1 MSRQVESSDDGAR
14 AADITEP
21 LLMAKLSPPE
31 IPSWIVPRPRIGKS
45 IDKGVQQGTVTV
57 ISGPPGAGKT
67 TALAQWVAAGRW
79 PGPVAWLAL
88 DEYDD
93 TPERFWRNLTAALT
107 QAGVGVPADGG
118 GFARPQDGAN
128 EGAKE
133 EALLIASALAARQ
146 PPVIL
151 VLDDLHLIHA
161 PELAARLGYLLRHA
175 KPGLRVVV
183 ATRADQP
190 LPLHQHLLTGDLTEI
205 RAGQLAFTGPETRL
219 LLERHNCGAY
229 REALMP
235 LVKRMEGWVTGLR
248 FVALALG
255 GDSGQ
260 GAGVAG
266 LADPGDV
273 DQLISRYLVSE
284 AFDTQSPDTRNVLL
298 RTSVPEQI
306 TQDLA
311 RALCGTDHAIPLPE
325 LVRANLFI
333 QPSGGSWYRYHPL
346 FRDVLRARLA
356 DQDPDLFAE
365 LHRRTARWHRD
376 TGQLADAVRYAAR
389 AGDDELAARI
399 IVDELAVG
407 QLLDP
412 DRGHVLAQALQD
424 LPGLA
429 PSQAPSPSP
438 SQAPSHAR
446 PADQLQPGVPAQVQ
460 ARALTIDAALAA
472 TRHDR
477 HAALGWLDRA
487 DKLLKDLP
495 EDEEITSRLAA
506 AMIRVSLARSAG
518 DLRTLADAA
527 DEQARVV
534 SRLPAEALSRHQELA
549 VQSLSVRGEAALWN
563 GRFDEAE
570 ELLARAV
577 ASPSPAAS
585 PAAATATAAERAA
598 CLGRLALAEALGGR
612 LVRAAEFAVK
622 AATAATTT
630 TTTPATPAPD
640 TPATPGTAGNS
651 GTPADAHPALAAE
664 PDPGAEPPPNVPA
677 DIALAWVYLE
687 RSDLSRVRAALKR
700 ADAGLRAHQDRAAA
714 SLASLVAAWQ
724 YLAEGRCEGATAMLT
739 HATDEWTPPAW
750 LDRRLAL
757 AQARAHTMAG
767 NAPAALEAVQR
778 CGTPGLDT
786 ATERAYAWAAA
797 GDITAAWREL
807 RYVFDVT
814 AADPARELDRAT
826 LDALLLDARLRYAA
840 GDQAAGRVSLARAL
854 RIARGE
860 DVRLPFEMEHSWMFP
875 VLRSDPELARA
886 YRALSQVGLAHE
898 SAALRSL
905 TAAMTQPAMVEPLTE
920 REQEVLRRVAQ
931 LLSTAEIAEE
941 LYISVNTVKTHLK
954 SVHRKLAVTHR
965 REAVRRARELKL
977 L

>member
-1 MSRQVESSDDGAR
+1 MSRQVEISDDGAR

-67 TALAQWVAAGRW
+67 TALAEWVAAGRW

-93 TPERFWRNLTAALT
+93 TPERFWRNLAAALT
-107 QAGVGVPADGG
+107 EAGVEVPADAGRI
-118 GFARPQDGAN
+118 AWAKD
-128 EGAKE
+128 GAKE
-133 EALLIASALAARQ
+133 EALLIASALAAQQ
-146 PPVIL
+146 PPAVL

-161 PELAARLGYLLRHA
+161 PELAAGLGYLLRHA

-205 RAGQLAFTGPETRL
+205 RASQLAFTGPETRL
-219 LLERHNCGAY
+219 LLQRHNCAAY
-229 REALMP
+229 REALLP

-260 GAGVAG
+260 GVAG
-266 LADPGDV
+266 LADV
-273 DQLISRYLVSE
+273 DQLIRRYLVSE
-284 AFDTQSPDTRNVLL
+284 AFDTQSPDTRKVLL
-298 RTSVPEQI
+298 RTSVPEQV
-306 TQDLA
+306 THDLA
-311 RALCGTDHAIPLPE
+311 RVLCGADHAVPLPE

-333 QPSGGSWYRYHPL
+333 QPSGGGWYRYHPL

-356 DQDPDLFAE
+356 DEDPDLFAE
-365 LHRRTARWHRD
+365 LHRRAARWHRD
-376 TGQLADAVRYAAR
+376 TGQLADAVRYAAG
-389 AGDDELAARI
+389 AGDGELAARI

-412 DRGHVLAQALQD
+412 DRGQVLTQALQD

-429 PSQAPSPSP
+429 APR
-438 SQAPSHAR
+438 AR
-446 PADQLQPGVPAQVQ
+446 PADRAQARAQAQVQ
-460 ARALTIDAALAA
+460 ARAQAQVQARAQAQVQARACVINAAVA
-472 TRHDR
+472 TTRRDR
-477 HAALGWLDRA
+477 HTALGWLGRA
-487 DKLLKDLP
+487 DELLEHLP
-495 EDEEITSRLAA
+495 ADEEVASRLAA
-506 AMIRVSLARSAG
+506 AMIRVNLARSAG
-518 DLRTLADAA
+518 DLRMLEDAA

-534 SRLPAEALSRHQELA
+534 SRLPAEVLSRHQELA
-549 VQSLSVRGEAALWN
+549 AQSLSVRGEAALWQ
-563 GRFDEAE
+563 GRFGAAE
-570 ELLARAV
+570 ELLAQA
-577 ASPSPAAS
+577 ASFAS
-585 PAAATATAAERAA
+585 PAAAGERAG

-622 AATAATTT
+622 SATAATAATAA
-630 TTTPATPAPD
+630 ATAAAPAPA
-640 TPATPGTAGNS
+640 P
-651 GTPADAHPALAAE
+651 GTPADAHPAWVGE
-664 PDPGAEPPPNVPA
+664 PDPGTEGPPNVPA

-687 RSDLSRVRAALKR
+687 RSDLPRVRAALKR
-700 ADAGLRAHQDRAAA
+700 ADAGLRARQDRAAA

-724 YLAEGRCEGATAMLT
+724 YLAEGRAEGATAMLA

-757 AQARAHTMAG
+757 ARARAQTMAG
-767 NAPAALEAVQR
+767 NVPAALDAVQR
-778 CGTPGLDT
+778 CGLPGLDT

-797 GDITAAWREL
+797 ADVTAARREL
-807 RYVFDVT
+807 RHVFEVT
-814 AADPARELDRAT
+814 AADPARELDRAA
-826 LDALLLDARLRYAA
+826 LDALLLDARLHYAA
-840 GDQAAGRVSLARAL
+840 GDRAAGRVSLARAL

-875 VLRSDPELARA
+875 VLRSDAELARG
-886 YRALSQVGLAHE
+886 YRALSQAGLTQE
-898 SAALRSL
+898 SEALRSL
-905 TAAMTQPAMVEPLTE
+905 TAAMTHPAMVEPLTE

-965 REAVRRARELKL
+965 REAVRRARELNL
-977 L
+977 M

>member
-1 MSRQVESSDDGAR
+1 MSRQVESSNDGAG

-31 IPSWIVPRPRIGKS
+31 IPGWVVPRPRIGKS

-67 TALAQWVAAGRW
+67 TALAQWVAGGRA

-93 TPERFWRNLTAALT
+93 TPERFWRNLAAALIE
-107 QAGVGVPADGG
+107 AGVKIPADGAG
-118 GFARPQDGAN
+118 IAWAR
-128 EGAKE
+128 EGARE
-133 EALLIASALAARQ
+133 GALLIASALAARQ
-146 PPVIL
+146 PPVVL

-161 PELAARLGYLLRHA
+161 PELAAGLGYLLRHA

-183 ATRADQP
+183 ATRAGQP

-219 LLERHNCGAY
+219 LLERHNCAAY
-229 REALMP
+229 RESLMP

-255 GDSGQ
+255 DDSGR
-260 GAGVAG
+260 GATG
-266 LADPGDV
+266 LVDPGDV
-273 DQLISRYLVSE
+273 NQLISRYLISE
-284 AFDTQSPDTRNVLL
+284 ALDTQPRDTRNVLL
-298 RTSVPEQI
+298 RTSVPEQV
-306 TQDLA
+306 TPDLA
-311 RALCGTDHAIPLPE
+311 RLLCDTDHPVSLPE

-333 QPSGGSWYRYHPL
+333 QPSGAPGPPGPTGPPGAPGSRGASGGGWYRYHPL
-346 FRDVLRARLA
+346 FRDVLRSRLA
-356 DQDPDLFAE
+356 DEDPDLFAE
-365 LHRRTARWHRD
+365 LHRRTAHWHRGA
-376 TGQLADAVRYAAR
+376 GQLADAVRYAAG
-389 AGDDELAARI
+389 ADDAELAARI
-399 IVDELAVG
+399 IIDELAVG

-412 DRGHVLAQALQD
+412 DRGQALAQALQD

-429 PSQAPSPSP
+429 SPATAAQP
-438 SQAPSHAR
+438 PAEAAR
-446 PADQLQPGVPAQVQ
+446 SSWACA
-460 ARALTIDAALAA
+460 INAAVAA
-472 TRHDR
+472 IRHDR
-477 HAALGWLDRA
+477 HTALAWLGRA
-487 DKLLKDLP
+487 DDLHKHVP
-495 EDEEITSRLAA
+495 EDEEIASRLAA
-506 AMIRVSLARSAG
+506 AMVRVSLARSAG
-518 DLRTLADAA
+518 DLRALAGAA

-534 SRLPAEALSRHQELA
+534 SRLPAEVLSRHQELT
-549 VQSLSVRGEAALWN
+549 VQSLSARGEAALWN
-563 GRFDEAE
+563 GRFGEAE

-577 ASPSPAAS
+577 SSAAPAAG
-585 PAAATATAAERAA
+585 PATAAERAG

-612 LVRAAEFAVK
+612 LVRAAEFAAK
-622 AATAATTT
+622 AAIAAGAR
-630 TTTPATPAPD
+630 P
-640 TPATPGTAGNS
+640 S
-651 GTPADAHPALAAE
+651 LAQE
-664 PDPGAEPPPNVPA
+664 PDPNTEPPPPNVPA
-677 DIALAWVYLE
+677 DIALAWVHLE
-687 RSDLSRVRAALKR
+687 RSDLPRMRAALKR

-724 YLAEGRCEGATAMLT
+724 FLAEGRCESAITMLT
-739 HATDEWTPPAW
+739 HAADGWSPPAW

-757 AQARAHTMAG
+757 TQARAHTMAG
-767 NAPAALEAVQR
+767 NGQAALDAVQR
-778 CGTPGLDT
+778 CDPPGPPGLPSPPATPATPELDA

-797 GDITAAWREL
+797 ANIPAARREL
-807 RYVFDVT
+807 RHVFEVT
-814 AADPARELDRAT
+814 ATDPARELDRAT
-826 LDALLLDARLRYAA
+826 LDALLLDARILYAD
-840 GDQAAGRVSLARAL
+840 GDLAAGRVSLARAL

-860 DVRLPFEMEHSWMFP
+860 DVRLPFEMEHSWIFP
-875 VLRSDPELARA
+875 VLRADGELARG
-886 YRALSQVGLAHE
+886 YRALSQAPLAHE
-898 SAALRSL
+898 SEALRSL
-905 TAAMTQPAMVEPLTE
+905 TAAMSQPAMVEPLTE

>member
-1 MSRQVESSDDGAR
+1 MSRQFETSDHGTG

-31 IPSWIVPRPRIGKS
+31 IHGWIVPRLRIDKS

-93 TPERFWRNLTAALT
+93 TPERFWRNLAAALT
-107 QAGVGVPADGG
+107 QAGVRVPAG
-118 GFARPQDGAN
+118 GFDWAR
-128 EGAKE
+128 EG
-133 EALLIASALAARQ
+133 ALLIASALAAQQ
-146 PPVIL
+146 PPAVL

-161 PELAARLGYLLRHA
+161 PELAAGLGYLLRHA

-219 LLERHNCGAY
+219 LLQRHNCAAY
-229 REALMP
+229 REALVP

-248 FVALALG
+248 FVAIALG
-255 GDSGQ
+255 GGSGQ
-260 GAGVAG
+260 GAAG
-266 LADPGDV
+266 LSDPGIADPGDV
-273 DQLISRYLVSE
+273 DQLISRYLISE
-284 AFDTQSPDTRNVLL
+284 AFDTQSSDTRSVLL

-306 TQDLA
+306 TPDLA
-311 RALCGTDHAIPLPE
+311 RVLCDDHAVSLPE

-333 QPSGGSWYRYHPL
+333 GPSGASWYRYHPL

-356 DQDPDLFAE
+356 DEDPDLFAE
-365 LHRRTARWHRD
+365 LHRRTAHWHRD
-376 TGQLADAVRYAAR
+376 TGQLADAVRYAAG
-389 AGDDELAARI
+389 AGDGELAGSLV
-399 IVDELAVG
+399 VDELAVG
-407 QLLDP
+407 RLLDP
-412 DRGHVLAQALQD
+412 DRGAALARALQD
-424 LPGLA
+424 LPDFA
-429 PSQAPSPSP
+429 STVPA
-438 SQAPSHAR
+438 HAR
-446 PADQLQPGVPAQVQ
+446 APVPVSPGAC
-460 ARALTIDAALAA
+460 AINAALAA
-472 TRHDR
+472 TRRDR
-477 HAALGWLDRA
+477 QASLTWLGRTDE
-487 DKLLKDLP
+487 LLGRLP
-495 EDEEITSRLAA
+495 EGDELASRLAA

-518 DLRTLADAA
+518 DLPTLAEAA
-527 DEQARVV
+527 DEQARVL
-534 SRLPAEALSRHQELA
+534 SRLPAEVLSRHQDLA
-549 VQSLSVRGEAALWN
+549 VHSLSVRGEAALWL
-563 GRFDEAE
+563 GRIDEAE
-570 ELLARAV
+570 ELLAQA
-577 ASPSPAAS
+577 ASSPAAV
-585 PAAATATAAERAA
+585 PGERAS
-598 CLGRLALAEALGGR
+598 CLGMLALAEALSGR
-612 LVRAAEFAVK
+612 LVRAAEYAAK
-622 AATAATTT
+622 AANSGN
-630 TTTPATPAPD
+630 PAN
-640 TPATPGTAGNS
+640 AGNPANS
-651 GTPADAHPALAAE
+651 GNPAGADPTSAGE
-664 PDPGAEPPPNVPA
+664 PDAGAEQPPNVPA

-687 RSDLSRVRAALKR
+687 RSDLPHVRSALKR
-700 ADAGLRAHQDRAAA
+700 ADAGLRTHQDRAAA

-724 YLAEGRCEGATAMLT
+724 YLAEGRCEGAAAMLA
-739 HATDEWTPPAW
+739 HASDGWDPPAW

-757 AQARAHTMAG
+757 AQARAQTLAG
-767 NAPAALEAVQR
+767 NAPAALYAVQR
-778 CGTPGLDT
+778 CGGAPGLDT

-797 GDITAAWREL
+797 GDIAAARREL
-807 RYVFDVT
+807 RSVFELT

-826 LDALLLDARLRYAA
+826 IDALLLDARINYAA
-840 GDQAAGRVSLARAL
+840 GEQVAGRASLARAL

-875 VLRSDPELARA
+875 VLRADADLARG
-886 YRALSQVGLAHE
+886 YRALSQADLVHE
-898 SAALRSL
+898 SQALRSL
-905 TAAMTQPAMVEPLTE
+905 TAAMTHPAMVEPLTE

>member
-1 MSRQVESSDDGAR
+1 MSRQVESSNDGAG

-21 LLMAKLSPPE
+21 LLMAKLSPPD

-67 TALAQWVAAGRW
+67 TALAQWVAAGRA

-93 TPERFWRNLTAALT
+93 TPERFWRNLAAALIE
-107 QAGVGVPADGG
+107 AGVEIPADGA
-118 GFARPQDGAN
+118 GFAWMKQGAR
-128 EGAKE
+128 EGA
-133 EALLIASALAARQ
+133 LVIASALAAQQ
-146 PPVIL
+146 PPVVL

-161 PELAARLGYLLRHA
+161 PELAAGLGYLLRHA

-219 LLERHNCGAY
+219 LLERHNCAAY
-229 REALMP
+229 RESLMP

-255 GDSGQ
+255 DDSGH
-260 GAGVAG
+260 GAAG
-266 LADPGDV
+266 LVDPGDV
-273 DQLISRYLVSE
+273 DQLISRYLISE
-284 AFDTQSPDTRNVLL
+284 AFDTQPRDTRNVLL
-298 RTSVPEQI
+298 RTSVPEQV
-306 TQDLA
+306 TPDLA
-311 RALCGTDHAIPLPE
+311 RVLCDTDHPVSLTE

-333 QPSGGSWYRYHPL
+333 QPSAAPGAPGPPGTPGAPGGSWYRYHPL

-356 DQDPDLFAE
+356 DEDPDLFAD
-365 LHRRTARWHRD
+365 LHRRAAHWHRG
-376 TGQLADAVRYAAR
+376 TGQLADAVRYAAG
-389 AGDDELAARI
+389 AGDGELAARI

-412 DRGHVLAQALQD
+412 DRGQALAQALQD
-424 LPGLA
+424 LPDFA
-429 PSQAPSPSP
+429 PPATVRPPAEAGGPSW
-438 SQAPSHAR
+438 ACA
-446 PADQLQPGVPAQVQ
+446 
-460 ARALTIDAALAA
+460 INAAVAA

-477 HAALGWLDRA
+477 HTALAWLGRA
-487 DKLLKDLP
+487 DDVHVHLP
-495 EDEEITSRLAA
+495 QDEEIASRLAA
-506 AMIRVSLARSAG
+506 AMVRVSLARSAG
-518 DLRTLADAA
+518 DLRTLAEAA
-527 DEQARVV
+527 DEQARLV
-534 SRLPAEALSRHQELA
+534 SRLPAEVLSRHQELTP
-549 VQSLSVRGEAALWN
+549 QSLSVRGEAALWT

-570 ELLARAV
+570 ELFAQAV
-577 ASPSPAAS
+577 SSAA
-585 PAAATATAAERAA
+585 PAAAPATAAERAG

-612 LVRAAEFAVK
+612 LVRAAEFAAR
-622 AATAATTT
+622 AAAAHPDLAADPD
-630 TTTPATPAPD
+630 PAT
-640 TPATPGTAGNS
+640 
-651 GTPADAHPALAAE
+651 
-664 PDPGAEPPPNVPA
+664 EPPPNVPA

-687 RSDLSRVRAALKR
+687 RSDLPRMRAALKR
-700 ADAGLRAHQDRAAA
+700 ADAGLRTHQDRAAA

-724 YLAEGRCEGATAMLT
+724 FLAEGRCENAITMLT
-739 HATDEWTPPAW
+739 HAADGWAPPAW
-750 LDRRLAL
+750 LDRRLVL
-757 AQARAHTMAG
+757 TQARAHTMAG
-767 NAPAALEAVQR
+767 NAQAALDAAQR
-778 CGTPGLDT
+778 CGTPGLDA

-797 GDITAAWREL
+797 ANIPAARREL
-807 RYVFDVT
+807 RYVFEVT
-814 AADPARELDRAT
+814 AADPTRELDRAT
-826 LDALLLDARLRYAA
+826 LDALLLDARMHYAD
-840 GDQAAGRVSLARAL
+840 GDHAAGRVSLARAL

-860 DVRLPFEMEHSWMFP
+860 DVRLPFEMEHSWIFP
-875 VLRSDPELARA
+875 VLRADGELARG
-886 YRALSQVGLAHE
+886 YRALSQAPLAHE
-898 SAALRSL
+898 SEALRSL
-905 TAAMTQPAMVEPLTE
+905 TAAMSQPAMVEPLTE

>member
-1 MSRQVESSDDGAR
+1 MSRQVETSNQGAG
-14 AADITEP
+14 AADVTEP
-21 LLMAKLSPPE
+21 LLMAKLAPPE
-31 IPSWIVPRPRIGKS
+31 IQSWIVPRPRIGKS

-57 ISGPPGAGKT
+57 ISGPPGSGKT
-67 TALAQWVAAGRW
+67 TALAQWLAAGRW

-88 DEYDD
+88 DEYDN
-93 TPERFWRNLTAALT
+93 TPERFWRNLAAALA
-107 QAGVGVPADGG
+107 QAGVQVPAEGA
-118 GFARPQDGAN
+118 GFAW
-128 EGAKE
+128 AKE
-133 EALLIASALAARQ
+133 GTKEGALLIASALAAHQ
-146 PPVIL
+146 PPVVL

-161 PELAARLGYLLRHA
+161 PELAAGLGYLLRHA

-219 LLERHNCGAY
+219 LLERHNCAAY

-248 FVALALG
+248 FAALALG

-260 GAGVAG
+260 DGAGLV
-266 LADPGDV
+266 DPGDV
-273 DQLISRYLVSE
+273 DQLISGYLISE
-284 AFDTQSPDTRNVLL
+284 AFDTQSRDTRNVLL
-298 RTSVPEQI
+298 RTSVPEQV
-306 TQDLA
+306 TPDLA
-311 RALCGTDHAIPLPE
+311 RVVCGTDHAVSLPE

-356 DQDPDLFAE
+356 DEDPDLFTE
-365 LHRRTARWHRD
+365 LHRRTAHWHRE
-376 TGQLADAVRYAAR
+376 TGRLAEAVRYAAA
-389 AGDDELAARI
+389 AGDGELAARL
-399 IVDELAVG
+399 IVEELAVG

-412 DRGHVLAQALQD
+412 DRGQALAHALQD
-424 LPGLA
+424 HPSLP
-429 PSQAPSPSP
+429 PSP
-438 SQAPSHAR
+438 R
-446 PADQLQPGVPAQVQ
+446 VPAQAPAYAQ
-460 ARALTIDAALAA
+460 APVYAQAASQAANTSWACAINAAVAA

-477 HAALGWLDRA
+477 HTALSWLGRTDE
-487 DKLLKDLP
+487 LLERLP
-495 EDEEITSRLAA
+495 EDDEIASRLAA
-506 AMIRVSLARSAG
+506 AMVRVSLARSAG

-527 DEQARVV
+527 DEQARVL
-534 SRLPAEALSRHQELA
+534 SRLPAGILSRHQELA

-570 ELLARAV
+570 ELLARA
-577 ASPSPAAS
+577 ASSPA
-585 PAAATATAAERAA
+585 PAAAPATAAERAA

-612 LVRAAEFAVK
+612 LVRAAEFAAK
-622 AATAATTT
+622 AAATASAPAATAS
-630 TTTPATPAPD
+630 TPATGPAAFATSTTLVTSVTVSD
-640 TPATPGTAGNS
+640 ADQAPAG
-651 GTPADAHPALAAE
+651 E
-664 PDPGAEPPPNVPA
+664 PDAGAEPPPNVPA
-677 DIALAWVYLE
+677 DIALAWVHVE
-687 RSDLSRVRAALKR
+687 RSDLPRVRAALKR

-724 YLAEGRCEGATAMLT
+724 YLAEGRCDGATAMLT
-739 HATDEWTPPAW
+739 HAADGWSPPAW

-757 AQARAHTMAG
+757 ARARAQTMAG
-767 NAPAALEAVQR
+767 NAPAALDALRR
-778 CGTPGLDT
+778 CAGTPGFDT
-786 ATERAYAWAAA
+786 ATERAYALAAA
-797 GDITAAWREL
+797 GDITAARREL
-807 RYVFDVT
+807 RYVFEVT
-814 AADPARELDRAT
+814 AADPARELDRAM
-826 LDALLLDARLRYAA
+826 LDALLLDARIHYAA
-840 GDQAAGRVSLARAL
+840 GDQLAGRASLARAL

-875 VLRSDPELARA
+875 VLRSDAELARG
-886 YRALSQVGLAHE
+886 YRALSQAGLAHE

>member
-1 MSRQVESSDDGAR
+1 
-14 AADITEP
+14 
-21 LLMAKLSPPE
+21 MAKLSPPE

-67 TALAQWVAAGRW
+67 TAIAQWVAAGRW

-93 TPERFWRNLTAALT
+93 TPERFWRNLAAALT
-107 QAGVGVPADGG
+107 EAGIRVPADAGG
-118 GFARPQDGAN
+118 LAW
-128 EGAKE
+128 AKE
-133 EALLIASALAARQ
+133 GTREGALLIASALASAQ
-146 PPVIL
+146 PPVVL
-151 VLDDLHLIHA
+151 VLDDLHLIHT
-161 PELAARLGYLLRHA
+161 PELAAGLGYLLRHA

-229 REALMP
+229 RESLMP
-235 LVKRMEGWVTGLR
+235 LVKRMDGWVTGLR

-255 GDSGQ
+255 DDSGH
-260 GAGVAG
+260 GAAG
-266 LADPGDV
+266 LVDPGDV
-273 DQLISRYLVSE
+273 DQLISRYLISE
-284 AFDTQSPDTRNVLL
+284 AFDPQPRDTRNVLL
-298 RTSVPEQI
+298 RTSVPEQV
-306 TQDLA
+306 TPDLA
-311 RALCGTDHAIPLPE
+311 RVLADTDHPVSLPE
-325 LVRANLFI
+325 LARANLFI
-333 QPSGGSWYRYHPL
+333 QPSGGGWYRYHPL

-356 DQDPDLFAE
+356 DEDPGLFAE
-365 LHRRTARWHRD
+365 LHRRAAHWHR
-376 TGQLADAVRYAAR
+376 GAGRLADAVRYAAG
-389 AGDDELAARI
+389 AGDGELAARM

-412 DRGHVLAQALQD
+412 DRGQALAHALQD
-424 LPGLA
+424 LPDLA
-429 PSQAPSPSP
+429 PPPP
-438 SQAPSHAR
+438 
-446 PADQLQPGVPAQVQ
+446 VQ
-460 ARALTIDAALAA
+460 AATPAARSAWAGAINAAVAA

-477 HAALGWLDRA
+477 QTALAWLGRA
-487 DKLLKDLP
+487 DDLLEHLP
-495 EDEEITSRLAA
+495 EDEEIASRLAA
-506 AMIRVSLARSAG
+506 AMVRVSLARSAG

-527 DEQARVV
+527 DEQARTV
-534 SRLPAEALSRHQELA
+534 SRLPAEVLSRHQELV

-570 ELLARAV
+570 DLLAQ
-577 ASPSPAAS
+577 AAS
-585 PAAATATAAERAA
+585 SATPAAAPVTAAERAA

-612 LVRAAEFAVK
+612 LVRAAEFAAK
-622 AATAATTT
+622 APTA
-630 TTTPATPAPD
+630 PAAPA
-640 TPATPGTAGNS
+640 AI
-651 GTPADAHPALAAE
+651 ADPPSAEE
-664 PDPGAEPPPNVPA
+664 PDPGTEPPPNVPA

-687 RSDLSRVRAALKR
+687 RSDLPRVRAALKR

-724 YLAEGRCEGATAMLT
+724 YLAEGRCESATTMLT
-739 HATDEWTPPAW
+739 HAADGWSPPAW

-757 AQARAHTMAG
+757 AQARAHTIAG
-767 NAPAALEAVQR
+767 DAPAALDAVRR

-797 GDITAAWREL
+797 ADITAARREL
-807 RYVFDVT
+807 GYVFEVT

-826 LDALLLDARLRYAA
+826 LDALLLDARIHYAG

-875 VLRSDPELARA
+875 VLRADAELARG
-886 YRALSQVGLAHE
+886 YRALSQAGLAHE
-898 SAALRSL
+898 SAVLRSL
-905 TAAMTQPAMVEPLTE
+905 TAAMSQPAMVEPLTE